1 MEANFVLSQKCT
13 NLLMDD
19 ENQLYNKYR
28 ENKDRTMVTFLV
40 NTHPFNIASLFIDE
54 N

>member
-1 MEANFVLSQKCT
+1 MEANFVLSQKGT
-13 NLLMDD
+13 NLLKDD
-19 ENQLYNKYR
+19 KNELYNKYR
-28 ENKDRTMVTFLV
+28 ESKDKTLVTFLV